1 MRIILLRHGETA
13 WNVERR
19 VQGCS
24 DISLNNNGV
33 EQLTQTGKHIA
44 DSRMEI
50 DTILASPLQRARRSA
65 EIVAKAIDYPIDRIA
80 IHPLFL
86 ERAFGVCE
94 GMVYEEVKAAYPD
107 GKYPGIETRA
117 ELFERAAKAIAFCAD
132 NYAGQTVL
140 VAAHGAIIKAMLVAA
155 SRGKIDY
162 DDSTIWIDNG
172 SYCILDGDVNSWKI
186 TYCNRKDQFVPRVVC
201 EKKA

>member
-19 VQGCS
+19 LQGCR
-24 DISLNNNGV
+24 DIPLNDHGT
-33 EQLTQTGKHIA
+33 EQLMQVGKHMA
-44 DSRMEI
+44 DSQMKI
-50 DTILASPLQRARRSA
+50 DTILASPLERARRSA
-65 EIVAKAIDYPIDRIA
+65 EIVAKAIDYPIDRISA
-80 IHPLFL
+80 NLLFL

-94 GMVYEEVKAAYPD
+94 GMVYEEAKAAYPD
-107 GKYPGIETRA
+107 GKYPGMETRE
-117 ELFERAAKAIAFCAD
+117 ELFERAAKAISFCID

-172 SYCILDGDVNSWKI
+172 SYCILDGDADHWKI
-186 TYCNRKDQFVPRVVC
+186 TYCSRTEQKVVY
-201 EKKA
+201 